1 MDDFWKTTALVLL
14 TVILSL
20 SLDKTE
26 RDISAVMGIVA
37 LCIAACAAVT
47 ILNPVLNYL
56 YEHNWLL
63 DYLVELQRL
72 FHLPDGLISILMKA
86 VGIALVA
93 ELSASI
99 CADAGN
105 ASLGKMLQILGGA
118 AVLTLSVPMF
128 RTLMTIIK
136 EMIGGL

>member
-56 YEHNWLL
+56 
-63 DYLVELQRL
+63 VELQRL
-72 FHLPDGLISILMKA
+72 FHLPDGLISILLKA

-105 ASLGKMLQILGGA
+105 ASLGKILQILGGA

>member
-37 LCIAACAAVT
+37 LCVAACAAGT
-47 ILNPVLNYL
+47 ILNPVLN
-56 YEHNWLL
+56 
-63 DYLVELQRL
+63 YLVELQRL
-72 FHLPDGLISILMKA
+72 FHLPDGLISILLKA

-93 ELSASI
+93 ELSATI

>member
-56 YEHNWLL
+56 
-63 DYLVELQRL
+63 VELQRL

-118 AVLTLSVPMF
+118 VVLTLSVPMF
-128 RTLMTIIK
+128 RTLMTIIR

>member
-20 SLDKTE
+20 SLDKTK

-37 LCIAACAAVT
+37 LCVAACAAVT

-56 YEHNWLL
+56 
-63 DYLVELQRL
+63 VELQSL
-72 FHLPDGLISILMKA
+72 VHLPDDLISILMKA

-105 ASLGKMLQILGGA
+105 ASLGKILQILGGA
-118 AVLTLSVPMF
+118 VVLTLSVPMF
-128 RTLMTIIK
+128 RTLMTIIR

>member
-26 RDISAVMGIVA
+26 RDVSAVMGIVA
-37 LCIAACAAVT
+37 LCVAACAAVT

-56 YEHNWLL
+56 
-63 DYLVELQRL
+63 VELQRL
-72 FHLPDGLISILMKA
+72 FHLPDDLISILLKA

>member
-56 YEHNWLL
+56 
-63 DYLVELQRL
+63 VELQRL
-72 FHLPDGLISILMKA
+72 FHLPDDLISILMKA

-93 ELSASI
+93 ELSATI

-105 ASLGKMLQILGGA
+105 ASLGKMVQILGGA